1 MEDIMSFKVIF
12 EGKLYK
18 AYAHLL
24 RAQACLVVIDACY
37 TLLCPKSANTKM
49 YSKPYQSLKL
59 QLETTEKVIE
69 DYIFNN

>member
-1 MEDIMSFKVIF
+1 MEKIVSFKVIF

-24 RAQACLVVIDACY
+24 QAQACLVVIDACY

-59 QLETTEKVIE
+59 QLESAQKAIE
-69 DYIFNN
+69 YDIFNN

>member
-49 YSKPYQSLKL
+49 YSKPYQ
-59 QLETTEKVIE
+59 
-69 DYIFNN
+69 